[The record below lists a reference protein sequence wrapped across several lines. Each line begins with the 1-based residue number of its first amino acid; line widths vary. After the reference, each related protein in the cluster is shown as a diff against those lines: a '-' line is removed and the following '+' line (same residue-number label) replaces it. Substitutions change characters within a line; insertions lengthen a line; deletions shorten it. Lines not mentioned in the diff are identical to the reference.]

1 MHTLLHAWFPSCL
14 TPTDTNRV
22 VSLAAALIYDLPSSQ
37 PTASLLSPASGQTQ
51 SYSCSWLPRFLP
63 YLLATLAQCLSGI
76 MHRHVPRQRAWVL
89 TSARWHPVHL
99 GPCDPWSSSSSW
111 MRFHA
116 HLNAQSKDSS
126 HPGKQLQMQFN
137 KKWGQTAATRPR
149 AWLEYCTESESL
161 LHLGPS
167 YPISPVFA
175 HAFSF
180 PKHFHPSLFFALGS
194 SFKYPVLSLVQ
205 S

>member
-1 MHTLLHAWFPSCL
+1 MHTLLHAWFLSCL
-14 TPTDTNRV
+14 NPRDTNRV
-22 VSLAAALIYDLPSSQ
+22 VSLAAALIYVLPSSQ
-37 PTASLLSPASGQTQ
+37 PTAPLLSPASGQTQ

-76 MHRHVPRQRAWVL
+76 MHRHVPRQCAWVL

-111 MRFHA
+111 MRFLHTWM
-116 HLNAQSKDSS
+116 HRVRIPLTQENSYKCSLIRSEDKQQQPGPGHGWSTVLSLS
-126 HPGKQLQMQFN
+126 HSCIWAPLIPFPQ
-137 KKWGQTAATRPR
+137 
-149 AWLEYCTESESL
+149 YL
-161 LHLGPS
+161 LVLFPS
-167 YPISPVFA
+167 PNTFIP
-175 HAFSF
+175 
-180 PKHFHPSLFFALGS
+180 HFFFALGS